1 LTKFLKVC
9 YTGGVKEYKKRFA
22 DAAIKTAVETFGA
35 VVIEGAKA
43 VGKSTSALHA
53 AASSVSLDR
62 SPELAAVAQTSPD
75 VVLAGDVPRLVDEWQ
90 LAPNIWNAVRH
101 EADKR
106 GVPGQFILTGSATPT
121 DDITRHSGA
130 GRFGRIRLRTMSL
143 AEMGHS
149 TAQVNFRDLFACGGK
164 VGGFGGAD
172 IPLIAS
178 LIVQGGWPFVLGM
191 TEKQAAL
198 YLRSYLED
206 TARLDVGSRTDRERV
221 KALIRALA
229 RNLATETAMRNLMS
243 ETQITE
249 AGLSEDAGVS
259 APTLR
264 KYLDSLTRIFILEEL
279 PAWSTHIRS
288 RVRQR
293 VSPKWHFLDPSLAA
307 SALGIHSARLLSEPK
322 TLGFFFESLAIR
334 DLRIY
339 ADAMGGTI
347 SYYRDETGL
356 EVDAVA
362 ELPDGKWA
370 GFEIK
375 LGGEQLV
382 NEGAANLKKLR
393 DKVAD
398 QRQRDLMSLTV
409 VTAGNTSYS
418 RDDGVNVVALG
429 HLTFA

>member
-1 LTKFLKVC
+1 
-9 YTGGVKEYKKRFA
+9 
-22 DAAIKTAVETFGA
+22 
-35 VVIEGAKA
+35 
-43 VGKSTSALHA
+43 
-53 AASSVSLDR
+53 
-62 SPELAAVAQTSPD
+62 
-75 VVLAGDVPRLVDEWQ
+75 
-90 LAPNIWNAVRH
+90 
-101 EADKR
+101 
-106 GVPGQFILTGSATPT
+106 
-121 DDITRHSGA
+121 
-130 GRFGRIRLRTMSL
+130 
-143 AEMGHS
+143 
-149 TAQVNFRDLFACGGK
+149 
-164 VGGFGGAD
+164 
-172 IPLIAS
+172 
-178 LIVQGGWPFVLGM
+178 
-191 TEKQAAL
+191 
-198 YLRSYLED
+198 
-206 TARLDVGSRTDRERV
+206 
-221 KALIRALA
+221 
-229 RNLATETAMRNLMS
+229 
-243 ETQITE
+243 
-249 AGLSEDAGVS
+249 
-259 APTLR
+259 
-264 KYLDSLTRIFILEEL
+264 
-279 PAWSTHIRS
+279 
-288 RVRQR
+288 VRQR